1 MYIFQLMDF
10 YAASGMS
17 LLWACF
23 FQTMAICWC
32 FGADKVYNCIE
43 QMIGY
48 RINKCWYYCWKYISP
63 AFMAVS

>member
-1 MYIFQLMDF
+1 
-10 YAASGMS
+10 MS